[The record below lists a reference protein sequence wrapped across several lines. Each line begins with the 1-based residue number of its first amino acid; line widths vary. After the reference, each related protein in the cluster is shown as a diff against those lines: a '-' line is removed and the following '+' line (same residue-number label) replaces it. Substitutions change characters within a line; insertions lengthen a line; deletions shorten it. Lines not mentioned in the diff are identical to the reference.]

1 MVVTVDLETHDDDW
15 DMTDAA
21 IGDSDDAQLARV
33 YLLPP
38 DELRE
43 WQLSAKPQMR
53 HPPYTAFDT
62 MQWCVF

>member
-21 IGDSDDAQLARV
+21 TDTDESLVRRRF
-33 YLLPP
+33 LLPP
-38 DELRE
+38 DELHE
-43 WQLSAKPQMR
+43 WQQNAKPTAR
-53 HPPYTAFDT
+53 WNAYTAFDT